1 MGLRHPGRIAYFDG
15 SQLMEAALGLRL
27 TRVATAG
34 LIALLAAG
42 GPVMAAEPSVAG
54 LWQKIDDETGKTV
67 IWFLFVENGPAYEV
81 VRANAFHRPG
91 ERPGA
96 AVCPR

>member
-1 MGLRHPGRIAYFDG
+1 M
-15 SQLMEAALGLRL
+15 GLRL

-42 GPVMAAEPSVAG
+42 GPVLAAEPSVAG

-67 IWFLFVENGPAYEV
+67 IWFLFLENGPAYDGV
-81 VRANAFHRPG
+81 AAKLFPRPATRRARRFVQ
-91 ERPGA
+91 A
-96 AVCPR
+96 ARTTARARRCSACQSSAT